1 MNMHCLGW
9 NSVLDSYSLKM
20 LIKAHEILALFTCW
34 YQSVWS
40 LATSP
45 GACVFLLLGNLDKGM
60 SPSEQDKQCL
70 VYVMQMKLFILAWLH
85 VGSRVDLCW
94 LSLSWICRKDY
105 KVNLTLW
112 GWVTLIYMRQY
123 HCHIPTLLQ
132 IMACRLFGTKPLS
145 EPMLPYC
152 QLDHKVHISVK
163 FHSKFKRFHSR
174 NCTRKCLWNVVHFVA
189 ASVC

>member
-1 MNMHCLGW
+1 MWLGTHNELTYTAVKKTLWTQCGDQQERSDGLLKTSCSAFSWKKMNMHCLGW
-9 NSVLDSYSLKM
+9 NGVLDSYSLKM
-20 LIKAHEILALFTCW
+20 LIQAHEILALFTCW

-112 GWVTLIYMRQY
+112 GRVTYIY
-123 HCHIPTLLQ
+123 
-132 IMACRLFGTKPLS
+132 
-145 EPMLPYC
+145 
-152 QLDHKVHISVK
+152 
-163 FHSKFKRFHSR
+163 
-174 NCTRKCLWNVVHFVA
+174 
-189 ASVC
+189 ASVPLPHTNIASDNGL